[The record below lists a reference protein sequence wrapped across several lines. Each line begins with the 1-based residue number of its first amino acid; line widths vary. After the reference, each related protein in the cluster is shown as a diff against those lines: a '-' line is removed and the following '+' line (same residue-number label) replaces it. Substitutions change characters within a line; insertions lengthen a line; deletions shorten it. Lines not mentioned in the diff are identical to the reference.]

1 MNRSVRANVTQCQ
14 KSWPGL
20 HFVTALKS
28 GGSSAKIIVLEL
40 SQKGFKRKNSRK
52 IAHFQSQKCQNWR
65 KSRTKCSFRI
75 VVKQCCRE
83 VLWRSVVGK
92 CCEGVLW
99 RSVLV
104 KCCGEVLW

>member
-40 SQKGFKRKNSRK
+40 SQKSFKRKTRG
-52 IAHFQSQKCQNWR
+52 
-65 KSRTKCSFRI
+65 KSRIFSLKSVKTGGSLARNALLELLSSS
-75 VVKQCCRE
+75 VVK
-83 VLWRSVVGK
+83 
-92 CCEGVLW
+92 
-99 RSVLV
+99 
-104 KCCGEVLW
+104 KCCGEVL